1 MNNYLGKENSVDS
14 DDIENGLDDGE
25 PIDNDNLE

>member
-14 DDIENGLDDGE
+14 DDIEKSLDDEE